1 MTKFETLDR
10 RSILKRY
17 NNSIEYLA
25 IRDDGVIFQAPEE
38 KSLAGHKLLLI
49 TQDGAYAE
57 EGFSFGGKDKIT
69 VGRYD
74 LLNILYYV
82 VIRFIMCGD
91 LNKDEIK
98 SLSKLVDKL
107 NADHYNDYK
116 GK

>member
-1 MTKFETLDR
+1 MTNFERLDR

-17 NNSIEYLA
+17 NNSIEYLV
-25 IRDDGVIFQAPEE
+25 IRDDGVIFQAPEI
-38 KSLAGHKLLLI
+38 KPLAGHKLLLI

-57 EGFSFGGKDKIT
+57 EGFSFGGKEQIT

-74 LLNILYYV
+74 LINILFYV
-82 VIRFIMCGD
+82 TMRFIMCGD
-91 LNKDEIK
+91 LKKDEIK

>member
-10 RSILKRY
+10 RSILNRY
-17 NNSIEYLA
+17 NNNIEYLA
-25 IRDDGVIFQAPEE
+25 IRDDGVIFQSPET
-38 KSLAGHKLLLI
+38 KSLTGHKLLLI

-82 VIRFIMCGD
+82 VIRFIMCND
-91 LNKDEIK
+91 LNIDEIK
-98 SLSKLVDKL
+98 SLSKLVGKL